1 MEYFSEQ
8 RQFNI
13 QLDKFDNWG
22 IKNACKG
29 KKGR

>member
-1 MEYFSEQ
+1 MEYFSE